1 MRPPHEHNPVQAG
14 TFIAALAAIAFGVTT
29 PLIKRLGAP
38 VQPFTT
44 ASLLYAG
51 ASIASVVAGGSR
63 AETPLPV
70 AQIPRLVLVA
80 LLGAVFAPVCL
91 AWGLQHTDAVAA
103 SLLLNFEAVFTVLL
117 ARAFF
122 AEPIGKRMTLALAA
136 MATGGALLVTGGRAP
151 GDGTVFRLGAI
162 AVIAA
167 SLGWASDN
175 ALTRPLSD
183 FDPARVV
190 FWKAS
195 LGAALSAAVAALMHE
210 SWPHAANALGLAACG
225 TIGYGVS
232 LRLYLLAQRRIG
244 AARTGSIFAVAP
256 FVGAVVAWLMGD
268 RAGGWVDLGAG
279 GLFVAAVYL
288 HMTERHRH
296 AHRHDAVEHEHS
308 HRHDDGHHTHL
319 HEPAVTTEHS
329 HWHRHEPLE
338 HEHLH
343 GLDIHH
349 RHRHD

>member
-1 MRPPHEHNPVQAG
+1 MRPRHEHNPIRAG
-14 TFIAALAAIAFGVTT
+14 TLIVALAALAFGVTT
-29 PLIKRLGAP
+29 PLIKRLGAG

-44 ASLLYAG
+44 AALLYAG
-51 ASIASVVAGGSR
+51 ASIASAAGGSR
-63 AETPLPV
+63 SETPLAL

-80 LLGAVFAPVCL
+80 LLGAVMAPVCL
-91 AWGLQHTDAVAA
+91 AWGLQHTGAVAA

-122 AEPIGKRMTLALAA
+122 AEPIGKRVTLALAA
-136 MATGGALLVTGGRAP
+136 MAIGGALLVTGGRAP
-151 GDGTVFRLGAI
+151 GDAMVFRLGAM

-195 LGAALSAAVAALMHE
+195 LGAVLSAVMATLMHE
-210 SWPHAANALGLAACG
+210 SWPHAAIALGLAACG

-268 RAGGWVDLGAG
+268 RAGGWVDLAAG

-288 HMTERHRH
+288 HMSERHRH
-296 AHRHDAVEHEHS
+296 VHRHEAVEHEHS
-308 HRHDDGHHTHL
+308 HRHDDGHHTHS

-338 HEHLH
+338 HDHLH